1 MMAIFAV
8 TVTYGNRFHLLKQ
21 VIDSAL
27 AEGVAKVIVV
37 DNNSVPES
45 REKLK
50 AYEKELGDKIK
61 VLYLDDNYGSAG
73 GFKRGLEVAYND
85 PECEF
90 MLLLDD
96 DNVVSKGSLE
106 KAIYAY
112 KYLGSDTNNILVFL
126 RSSNPDNVN
135 AIYFG
140 IPIYKKVNAFFGFH
154 ISTWVF
160 NKINKKFI
168 RKLYNVEKKF
178 YIVKSQVAP
187 YGGLFFSKNII
198 SAVGYPNEDFFV
210 YADDHEWTYRM
221 TKVGMN
227 IHLCSECEVIDID
240 TTWIKGKVSDPYY
253 NPQSNELK
261 IYYGVRNHTFF
272 DKKFVTNR
280 LIFFINLIILL
291 NYKFISNFLRRPV
304 ISIKRLKL
312 IIRATKDGLNS
323 KLGKIY

>member
-1 MMAIFAV
+1 MAIFAV

-21 VIDSAL
+21 VIDGAL
-27 AEGVAKVIVV
+27 YEGVEKVIVV

-50 AYEKELGDKIK
+50 SYEKELDRKIK

-85 PECEF
+85 PECDF
-90 MLLLDD
+90 ILLLDD
-96 DNVVSKGSLE
+96 DNIVAKGSLE

-112 KYLGSDTNNILVFL
+112 KYLGSDTSNILVFVRL
-126 RSSNPDNVN
+126 FKPRNVN

-140 IPIYKKVNAFFGFH
+140 IPIYKKVNAFLGFH
-154 ISTWVF
+154 ICTRMF
-160 NKINKKFI
+160 KKINKKFI
-168 RKLYNVEKKF
+168 KKLYNIEKKF

-210 YADDHEWTYRM
+210 YADDYEWTYRM
-221 TKVGMN
+221 TKVGIN

-240 TTWIKGKVSDPYY
+240 ATWVKGKASNRYY

-261 IYYGVRNHTFF
+261 IYYHVRNNTFF
-272 DKKFVTNR
+272 DKEFVTNK
-280 LIFFINLIILL
+280 LIFFINLSILIS
-291 NYKFISNFLRRPV
+291 YHFILNFLRQPV

-312 IIRATKDGLNS
+312 IIRAIKDGLNS